1 MRTATSVAI
10 LTGLLSTASLAPA
23 QNAPPV
29 PVVEATATAPTQQGG
44 ANRAVLVAGDTPF
57 IVGTAE
63 LAGLEI
69 YDLSGKRIG
78 SADAGEA
85 VGVDVR
91 YGAVEAAG
99 ASSALIVAADAR
111 SNALRF
117 YGRRGKPCRKSA
129 HGR

>member
-1 MRTATSVAI
+1 MRTAMSVVI
-10 LTGLLSTASLAPA
+10 LTGLLSTASLALA

-44 ANRAVLVAGDTPF
+44 ANRAVIVAGDTPF
-57 IVGTAE
+57 IIGTAE

-85 VGVDVR
+85 VGVDIR
-91 YGAVEAAG
+91 YGVSKEPVRRRPHCCRGCAVGCFAF
-99 ASSALIVAADAR
+99 L
-111 SNALRF
+111 
-117 YGRRGKPCRKSA
+117 
-129 HGR
+129 